1 MVVLEQSNDD
11 MIQQNSQED
20 EDKPNF
26 RESYKHVR
34 QVVMS
39 KKDID
44 KRLKQLFEANFDD
57 QQTKISND
65 AEEMLVKA
73 PNDKA
78 NRK

>member
-11 MIQQNSQED
+11 MIQQNSQEN
-20 EDKPNF
+20 EDKLRL

-44 KRLKQLFEANFDD
+44 KRLKQLFEANFDN
-57 QQTKISND
+57 QQTKIGND
-65 AEEMLVKA
+65 AEEMSVKA

>member
-20 EDKPNF
+20 EDKQNF

-44 KRLKQLFEANFDD
+44 KRLKQLFEANFDN